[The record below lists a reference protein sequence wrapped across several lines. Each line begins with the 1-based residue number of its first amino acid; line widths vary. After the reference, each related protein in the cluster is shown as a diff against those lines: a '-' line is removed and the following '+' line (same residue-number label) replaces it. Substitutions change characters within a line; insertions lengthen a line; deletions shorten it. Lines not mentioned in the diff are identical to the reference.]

1 MKLAKISFIIIFLYA
16 ICWLISY
23 REISNL
29 PINIV
34 GLILIFVVVPL
45 NIINIFNIR
54 IQSRWEMYICSILVF
69 FIIYVP
75 IFYSAYIYLH
85 TKIHLDNLYIFS
97 FLTLFI
103 STLISIKRKRDI
115 FDDNNIYTQK
125 IDKREKQL
133 VVFLFVYIAVHALN
147 YYFYHFIP
155 EWDGYGNILDIERI
169 LNSGSL
175 INNYRP
181 LYFTA
186 VSVLSSVTNLNPYG
200 LYQTVMICL
209 QSSILIVLYLFM
221 NEIKISNYW
230 SRCIIFFSAISIP
243 VLNMEID
250 MVRPQN
256 SLIILLPIYF
266 YLFYQSIK
274 TKKSYYWILA
284 SLIALLGIGF
294 HEFFALILFIQSIW
308 IYFYLLKRYFI
319 FTKNRQIKVI
329 FVLTTITVYLILKDI
344 VSGMSIY
351 ASIIYYGKVAL
362 SNILNVSDW
371 KLWFINNYDT
381 DGPGLQMG
389 WPGVAGLAKY
399 YSYYLSPVLI
409 TTLLALLLTLFRRK
423 NSQLDS
429 KLERKL
435 IFFTTLPSLVFYF
448 ILSEILP
455 RMNFTLLPDRYWFMF
470 DIVLLIILVYLF
482 KCIESESN
490 KIFRKYLIIF
500 TLSIII
506 SIFGS
511 FYVAKEKKA
520 LTTVSDKIASEW
532 IVANTPDNSLFIT
545 QASNTPMINYFSRR
559 KILLVEDTYFLDDNL
574 QKDYLKNKSIAIQ
587 NQINEE
593 NTKIQNATE
602 DINNKSENYDT
613 SILIITQSVNN
624 KKILFDKLQTLS
636 NYDNAPLYILY
647 SENKFSTIYNQRIWW
662 KNVNFFG
669 AKIEKFNYY
678 PLVYNSDGI
687 YIWKVK

>member
-1 MKLAKISFIIIFLYA
+1 
-16 ICWLISY
+16 
-23 REISNL
+23 
-29 PINIV
+29 
-34 GLILIFVVVPL
+34 
-45 NIINIFNIR
+45 
-54 IQSRWEMYICSILVF
+54 
-69 FIIYVP
+69 
-75 IFYSAYIYLH
+75 
-85 TKIHLDNLYIFS
+85 
-97 FLTLFI
+97 
-103 STLISIKRKRDI
+103 
-115 FDDNNIYTQK
+115 
-125 IDKREKQL
+125 
-133 VVFLFVYIAVHALN
+133 
-147 YYFYHFIP
+147 
-155 EWDGYGNILDIERI
+155 
-169 LNSGSL
+169 
-175 INNYRP
+175 
-181 LYFTA
+181 
-186 VSVLSSVTNLNPYG
+186 
-200 LYQTVMICL
+200 
-209 QSSILIVLYLFM
+209 
-221 NEIKISNYW
+221 
-230 SRCIIFFSAISIP
+230 
-243 VLNMEID
+243 MEID

-613 SILIITQSVNN
+613 S
-624 KKILFDKLQTLS
+624 
-636 NYDNAPLYILY
+636 
-647 SENKFSTIYNQRIWW
+647 
-662 KNVNFFG
+662 
-669 AKIEKFNYY
+669 
-678 PLVYNSDGI
+678 
-687 YIWKVK
+687 